1 MQQGPLKIDLT
12 GIIRSRVKG
21 VKGKLIPGFM
31 LKGLEKL
38 ICQDQL
44 NALLDRIYPLEGSDF
59 ADGLYRELNV
69 EISTRGLDNIPAG
82 EKFVFA
88 SNHPLGGLDGIG
100 LIKILGKKYGDEQ
113 VRFIV
118 NDMLLHV
125 APLRNVF
132 LPVNKYGSQAREAA
146 RVMNEAYASDRQIV
160 MFPAGLVS
168 RLHPDGKI
176 RDLDWQKS
184 FVVKAIESGR
194 RIIPVRFEA
203 LNRMRFYKTAK
214 WRKQS
219 GLKVN
224 IEQVLLPGELV
235 AARNKKYQVIFGE
248 PIDPAALRASGM
260 TPAAIASHIRQLSD
274 SLPTR

>member
-38 ICQDQL
+38 ICQDEL
-44 NALLDRIYPLEGSDF
+44 NALLDRLYPLEGSDF
-59 ADGLYRELNV
+59 ADGLYRELNLK
-69 EISTRGLDNIPAG
+69 ISTQGLDNIPEG

-146 RVMNEAYASDRQIV
+146 RVMNQAYASDRQIV

-224 IEQVLLPGELV
+224 IEQALLPGELV
-235 AARNKKYQVIFGE
+235 AARNKKYRVIFGE
-248 PIDPAALRASGM
+248 PVDPAALRASGM

-274 SLPTR
+274 SLATR

>member
-38 ICQDQL
+38 ICQDEL
-44 NALLDRIYPLEGSDF
+44 NALLDRLYPAEGSDF

-69 EISTRGLDNIPAG
+69 EISTQGLDNIPEG

-146 RVMNEAYASDRQIV
+146 RVMNQAYASDRQIV

-203 LNRMRFYKTAK
+203 LNRMRFYKAAK

-224 IEQVLLPGELV
+224 IEQALLPGELV
-235 AARNKKYQVIFGE
+235 AARNKKYRVIFGE
-248 PIDPAALRASGM
+248 PVDPAVLRASGM
-260 TPAAIASHIRQLSD
+260 TPAAIASHIRQLSE
-274 SLPTR
+274 SLATR

>member
-38 ICQDQL
+38 ICQDEL
-44 NALLDRIYPLEGSDF
+44 NALLDRLYPAEGSDF
-59 ADGLYRELNV
+59 ADGLYRELNL
-69 EISTRGLDNIPAG
+69 EISTQGLDNIPEG

-146 RVMNEAYASDRQIV
+146 RVMNQAYASDRQIV

-224 IEQVLLPGELV
+224 IEQALLPGELV
-235 AARNKKYQVIFGE
+235 AARNKKYHVIFGE
-248 PIDPAALRASGM
+248 PVDPAALRASGM

-274 SLPTR
+274 SLATR

>member
-38 ICQDQL
+38 ICQDEL
-44 NALLDRIYPLEGSDF
+44 NALLDRLYPLEGSDF
-59 ADGLYRELNV
+59 ADGLYRELNL
-69 EISTRGLDNIPAG
+69 EISTQGLDNIPEG

-146 RVMNEAYASDRQIV
+146 RVMNQAYASDRQIV

-224 IEQVLLPGELV
+224 IEQALLPGELV
-235 AARNKKYQVIFGE
+235 AARNKKYRVIFGE
-248 PIDPAALRASGM
+248 PVDPAALRASGM

-274 SLPTR
+274 SLATR